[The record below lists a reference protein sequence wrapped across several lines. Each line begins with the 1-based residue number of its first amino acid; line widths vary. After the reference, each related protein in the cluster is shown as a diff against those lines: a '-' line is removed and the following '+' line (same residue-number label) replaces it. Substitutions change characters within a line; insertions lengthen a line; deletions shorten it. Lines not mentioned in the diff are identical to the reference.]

1 MMTVKDLSR
10 LTGVSIRTLQ
20 FYDEIGLFRPT
31 AVTDAG
37 YRLYD
42 GEALQTLQQIL
53 FFKELDFTLKEI
65 KAMMESPSFDP
76 AVTFQK
82 QRELIQMKRDR
93 LNGILE
99 LLDKRI
105 KGEIS
110 MEFKAF
116 DMSDYFCALSD
127 LKKTHMEEIVQKLG
141 SLDRFDEMI
150 EELNFNK
157 NEIAAMAVTQFGS
170 LENFTKAME
179 KNLKRFL
186 SGKGVLPQAEV
197 EGLAEKTE
205 ALTKRLAADLTKDAA
220 SDEIQ
225 ETVRELIAFVNKTN
239 QGMDMGEN
247 YWGFMAENYMSNPA
261 YIEINDRKYGT
272 GASKFIGRAIKTHL
286 GRQ

>member
-1 MMTVKDLSR
+1 MTVKDLSL

-42 GEALQTLQQIL
+42 REALQTLQQIL

-65 KAMMESPSFDP
+65 KAMMESPAFDP
-76 AVTFQK
+76 TATFQK

-105 KGEIS
+105 KGEKN

-141 SLDRFDEMI
+141 SMERFEEMI
-150 EELNFNK
+150 EELNSNK
-157 NEIAAMAVTQFGS
+157 NEIAAMAVTQYGS
-170 LENFTKAME
+170 LEDFTKAME

-186 SGKGVLPQAEV
+186 SGKSLIPQTEA

-225 ETVRELIAFVNKTN
+225 EMVRELTAFVNETN

-272 GASKFIGRAIKTHL
+272 GASKFIGRAIKVHL
-286 GRQ
+286 NRQ